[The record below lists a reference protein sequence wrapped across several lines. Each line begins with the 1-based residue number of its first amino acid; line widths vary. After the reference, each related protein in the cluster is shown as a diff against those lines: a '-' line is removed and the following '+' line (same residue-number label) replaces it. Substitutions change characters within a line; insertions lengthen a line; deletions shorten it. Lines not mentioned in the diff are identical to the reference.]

1 MADVGADDDDDAP
14 PALSSLADQIKA
26 AQARAQLEQGELPAE
41 QGLDRQLRVAS
52 TVVVEASQPANK
64 SSAATKV
71 QDKALRKGFFDSK
84 GSKPKPKIVVSK
96 ADIITLTGKQAEP
109 GRGGPA
115 IPDFLRVEPDD
126 MEKRMLEVCGLMVW
140 QCRGQ
145 GPVAV
150 GTAATSAA
158 ERGIQSNQE
167 LVRGFDDSEV
177 MAAVEDITRNPDNMK
192 KYKGNR
198 KVEAF
203 YKAMAGMAG
212 QRLSSLSETQP
223 GELGPGGQRHPR

>member
-1 MADVGADDDDDAP
+1 MCGGQIDMREEHDGEHDGRYAP

-109 GRGGPA
+109 G
-115 IPDFLRVEPDD
+115 
-126 MEKRMLEVCGLMVW
+126 
-140 QCRGQ
+140 
-145 GPVAV
+145 
-150 GTAATSAA
+150 
-158 ERGIQSNQE
+158 IQSNQE

-223 GELGPGGQRHPR
+223 

>member
-1 MADVGADDDDDAP
+1 MHQCIRLHHGHAAFSAASSSMAFINTSATHQAD
-14 PALSSLADQIKA
+14 LSPN
-26 AQARAQLEQGELPAE
+26 LPA
-41 QGLDRQLRVAS
+41 AS
-52 TVVVEASQPANK
+52 FH
-64 SSAATKV
+64 AATKG

-84 GSKPKPKIVVSK
+84 GSKPKPKTVVSK

-115 IPDFLRVEPDD
+115 IPDFLRVEPDE
-126 MEKRMLEVCGLMVW
+126 MEKRMLEVKSKL
-140 QCRGQ
+140 
-145 GPVAV
+145 A
-150 GTAATSAA
+150 SALQPTPDMIQA
-158 ERGIQSNQE
+158 IQSNQE
-167 LVRGFDDSEV
+167 LVRGFDDREV

-203 YKAMAGMAG
+203 YKAMADMAG

-223 GELGPGGQRHPR
+223 AELGPGGQRHPR